1 MAEPNS
7 TLGMPRRLLRS
18 GGIGVATAGTLAL
31 LLAAPAATVAQVAPG
46 GLGTR
51 VNGTALGRCSA
62 GVCTVEGGTAAGRTL
77 FHRFSQYDTRS
88 GIRRVDLDSRGRSN
102 VVVGVGHPDGSF
114 FGAPLRLSGNANL
127 FWLSPGGLWFGPG
140 GQIQGATSLLLST
153 APSLRIGG
161 ETFQAAGGLG
171 DRLGGFGNGAA
182 LDLDLE
188 ALAAGR
194 LEGPAL
200 ASGDGPIL
208 LAGGRLSVDRHLLL
222 HSGAGPIRTGPGS
235 QTTFQAGRSV
245 QLSGGTLQ
253 LQGLTIQAGTSAADD
268 LVRLRSGPLVGGGF
282 GRLSLSDGSLRATRV
297 LLEGSGGLE
306 LERVEARAGGAG
318 EAGQVQFR
326 GGLVAG
332 QGDVRMD
339 QLSLYGGDVRV
350 QAGGTLM
357 ASRLRAEAATADGGG
372 ELTLDAEGNNS
383 ASPALILQDTELSGR
398 TIRVDGRGS
407 VSLERLQAK
416 TSAGAAAGELLLSA
430 RSRTDGAP
438 SDLTLKDL
446 VLTSDRLALRAAG
459 DLRAENLTAFAE
471 NHWLRAGGQ
480 GDSGSIALTRTVLG
494 GLPREGHP
502 QPAHLIRAQAG
513 RDLNASD
520 LTANGMTVILEATGA
535 LQLRDNSLLMAPL
548 NGGWVRL
555 NALTQGEGAKQG
567 QLQLQDTRVL
577 GENILV
583 KADRSLALEDAG
595 LQAGAPGHWGLLR
608 LETDPDPDP
617 AKISNAGTTG
627 DAKLRN
633 SSLAGQWLLLRS
645 GSIDVTTS
653 NLSSPK
659 GMIHLEAKAG
669 DLNIAN
675 STLDAGVHARP
686 DLLTPISQRDQ
697 DYGIPIDSVSPP
709 PSIGLFAA
717 HNLDI
722 KAGSRILAT
731 QDITILRDNNPPL
744 QRSEIRLN
752 DTSGIIAGVAGYG
765 LTVRDGSRIEANAS
779 DNLAGN
785 IILLAKA
792 GDGLGDIAI
801 KNSTL
806 SASGGAGSGDIRLH
820 STNGIRIEA
829 DSLLLAQSHNKPES
843 RTRPGSVNWRGTT
856 TFSGGEIS
864 LTNSSDQKA
873 IIIQDSKLRAEQS
886 SSERRLSTLSLDGRG
901 QGRIARSFVDD
912 YDSSDRGSESLGG
925 IINLVSGG
933 GLLLSGPQTLVSV
946 DSRSQDGQEEHT
958 LGGTIRVFNLGETA
972 IRVEGGAQFSHTTS
986 QEPIAGVPSRP
997 GELLV
1002 VDPGSIPIPE
1012 DFDWGTD
1019 RAANPYLLQPGNEL
1033 KDAVVTGGDN
1043 TTHVDGVPGEIRD
1056 RINPAS
1062 VDQVFTNGPVST
1074 PLPALPAPPSEP
1086 LATPAENQLLA
1097 TEREA
1102 HVEKPWL
1109 PMASLDDG
1117 LSPLISP
1124 TSVALASAAPEAAEA
1139 SLVAV
1144 SQAIPE
1150 EAAVQSFQASEQQSA
1165 REVSAALGLQPPK
1178 NNRLEIATLQVQLR
1192 AAFPQPSSRQGA
1204 NNDQRTTI
1212 PAILQISSEH
1222 IPNSDRL
1229 QINHILIPATGE
1241 IRGWQTSVPAA
1252 SWRQAVK
1259 DFQQSLSQ
1267 NAQLNGAGERLSAV
1281 LLTPVLPE
1289 LQRLGI
1295 TTLLLSL
1302 DRGLQGIPFAALP
1315 TAAGSLVQNMAIT
1328 ITPSLTLTDLDA
1340 KTRSTS
1346 RPRALLAGSREFT
1359 NGLVPLPMVDE
1370 ELRQVAAL
1378 HPEATIL
1385 MDNDFNNQSLL
1396 AQIKRQP
1403 ISVLHLA
1410 THAEFTQEKGSHAQ
1424 IYTHSGQVSLQ
1435 ELGRALRLEAGM
1447 PLSLFVLN
1455 ACRTA
1460 VGNEGQELGIAG
1472 LALQAGATS
1481 ALGNLWYVDDVVAAA
1496 FSVQFHRALQQGL
1509 PSDQALRSTQQ
1520 QFMTGQIKV
1529 HGNRIVNRTGDVLIQ
1544 GLNRS
1549 DQARLSTGLN
1559 HPYFWAGAI
1568 LSGRPW

>member
-1 MAEPNS
+1 MAETPS
-7 TLGMPRRLLRS
+7 PDSPPRRSYRL
-18 GGIGVATAGTLAL
+18 GPIGLAAAGSLAL
-31 LLAAPAATVAQVAPG
+31 LLAAPTATLAQVAPG

-51 VNGTALGRCSA
+51 VNGTALGRCGA

-88 GIRRVDLDSRGRSN
+88 GIRRVDLDSRGRAN
-102 VVVGVGHPDGSF
+102 VVVGVGHPNGSF
-114 FGAPLRLSGNANL
+114 FNAPLRLSGSANL
-127 FWLSPGGLWFGPG
+127 FWLSPGGLWFGPT
-140 GQIQGATSLLLST
+140 GQIQGATNLLLTT

-161 ETFQAAGGLG
+161 GIFTAAGGLG
-171 DRLGGFGNGAA
+171 DRLGDLGT
-182 LDLDLE
+182 DPPLDLE
-188 ALAAGR
+188 ALARSG
-194 LEGPAL
+194 LDGSTL
-200 ASGDGPIL
+200 GTGDGPIV
-208 LAGGRLSVDRHLLL
+208 LAGGRLRVDRHLLL
-222 HSGAGPIRTGPGS
+222 HSGAGPIRSAPGERMALE
-235 QTTFQAGRSV
+235 AGRSV

-253 LQGLTIQAGTSAADD
+253 LQGLDIQAGTSAADD

-282 GRLSLSDGSLRATRV
+282 GSLSLRDARLQGTRV
-297 LLEGSGGLE
+297 LIEGSGGLE
-306 LERVEARAGGAG
+306 LERVEGRAGGTVEPG
-318 EAGQVQFR
+318 KVQIR
-326 GGLVAG
+326 GGVVAG
-332 QGDVRMD
+332 QGDVQLD
-339 QLSLYGGDVRV
+339 DLSLQGGTVRV
-350 QAGGTLM
+350 RAGGNLM
-357 ASRLRAEAATADGGG
+357 ATRLRIEAGSNTGGG
-372 ELTLDAEGNNS
+372 ELNLEAGGQGGTR
-383 ASPALILQDTELSGR
+383 PALTLQDTELTGQ
-398 TIRVDGRGS
+398 TITVDARGS
-407 VSLERLQAK
+407 VVLERVQAQA
-416 TSAGAAAGELLLSA
+416 SGPAAPGELVVSA
-430 RSRTDGAP
+430 RSGADGTP

-471 NHWLRAGGQ
+471 NHWLRAGSQ
-480 GDSGSIALTRTVLG
+480 GDSGSIALTRTVLS

-502 QPAHLIRAQAG
+502 QPANLIRAQAST
-513 RDLNASD
+513 DLTGSD
-520 LTANGMTVILEATGA
+520 LTANGMTVLLEATGA

-555 NALTQGEGAKQG
+555 DALTQGEGAKRG
-567 QLQLQDTRVL
+567 RLRLQDTRVL

-583 KADRSLALEDAG
+583 KADRSLVLEDAE
-595 LQAGAPGHWGLLR
+595 LKAGAPGQWGLLR
-608 LETDPDPDP
+608 LETAPDPDR
-617 AKISNAGTTG
+617 AKISNAGATG
-627 DAKLRN
+627 DARLRN

-645 GSIDVTTS
+645 GSIDVKTS

-675 STLDAGVHARP
+675 STLDVGVHALP
-686 DLLTPISQRDQ
+686 DLLTPINQRNQ
-697 DYGIPIDSVSPP
+697 DYGITIDSISPP

-731 QDITILRDNNPPL
+731 QDITVLRDSNPPL

-801 KNSTL
+801 ENATL

-820 STNGIRIEA
+820 SANGIRIEA
-829 DSLLLAQSHNKPES
+829 NSLLLAESHNKPES

-864 LTNSSDQKA
+864 LTNGSDQKA

-901 QGRIARSFVDD
+901 QGRTARGFVDD

-958 LGGTIRVFNLGETA
+958 LGGTIRVFNIGETA

-986 QEPIAGVPSRP
+986 QEPITDVPSRP

-1002 VDPGSIPIPE
+1002 VDPGSIPVPE

-1019 RAANPYLLQPGNEL
+1019 RAANPYLLLPGNEL
-1033 KDAVVTGGDN
+1033 KDAVVTGGDS

-1056 RINPAS
+1056 RINPAAA
-1062 VDQVFTNGPVST
+1062 DQVFPNGPVST

-1086 LATPAENQLLA
+1086 LATPAEDQLFA
-1097 TEREA
+1097 TDREA

-1124 TSVALASAAPEAAEA
+1124 TSVALASPAPEAAEA

-1192 AAFPQPSSRQGA
+1192 AAFPQPISRQVV

-1241 IRGWQTSVPAA
+1241 IRGWQTSVPTV
-1252 SWRQAVK
+1252 SWQQAVK
-1259 DFQQSLSQ
+1259 AFQQSLSQ
-1267 NAQLNGAGERLSAV
+1267 NAQLDGAGERLSAV
-1281 LLTPVLPE
+1281 LLNPVLPE
-1289 LQRLGI
+1289 LQRLGV

-1315 TAAGSLVQNMAIT
+1315 TAAGSLVQKMAIT

-1340 KTRSTS
+1340 KTKSTS

-1410 THAEFTQEKGSHAQ
+1410 THAEFTQEKGNSAQ

-1496 FSVQFHRALQQGL
+1496 FSVQFHRAIQQGL
-1509 PSDQALRSTQQ
+1509 PSDQALRNTQQ

-1529 HGNRIVNRTGDVLIQ
+1529 HGNRIVNWNGDVLIQ
-1544 GLNRS
+1544 GLSRA
-1549 DQARLSTGLN
+1549 DQARLNTGLD